1 MLGSEVLR
9 PISAGA
15 MRLHLFFFAVSTTS
29 SAHPD
34 CVMSVEDVVLESALS
49 EDGSQ
54 WALVCDGWHR
64 LAFISRPPVCMLLV
78 DKVSQRVIR
87 QSAEDVR
94 LSLTLP
100 LHALQSYSE
109 EQQLLVRA
117 RYIYSCVML
126 IIHDLRR

>member
-1 MLGSEVLR
+1 
-9 PISAGA
+9 
-15 MRLHLFFFAVSTTS
+15 
-29 SAHPD
+29 
-34 CVMSVEDVVLESALS
+34 
-49 EDGSQ
+49 
-54 WALVCDGWHR
+54 
-64 LAFISRPPVCMLLV
+64 MLLV